1 MVSVEIRQLEMEKS
15 EVIRFFKK
23 QIELFRNLKKEIER
37 VQWNDQRY
45 DELIIAINE
54 IGMALSQGIQMLTNG
69 NQVYAI
75 DELLPLVE
83 EYRALARQF
92 PKI

>member
-1 MVSVEIRQLEMEKS
+1 MISVEIRQLEMEKS